1 MKRFTTIALAAVA
14 LVAAGC
20 GGSSRLSN
28 AAFTSKA
35 NAICTA
41 ANAASA
47 KISGAAGTAS
57 IKPEE
62 KLVTTTI
69 AKLKALSPPTDR
81 TAAFN
86 SYLSYIKHVDSD
98 LHELVSA
105 VASKNSAKL
114 ASIETGVTALERKGN
129 KAAKAAGIDSCA

>member
-86 SYLSYIKHVDSD
+86 SYLSYIKHD

-114 ASIETGVTALERKGN
+114 ASIETGVTALESKGN